1 MTAVVVALGA
11 VTCAALLRGAETAPV
26 ALKTTEFGRGPT
38 VVLLHALGSGRMV
51 WMPTARKLLANHH
64 VVMVDLPGH
73 GESGM
78 PDPFSIAACAEALDQ
93 VLAKQKG
100 DSTVLIAH
108 GMGGLLALQEA
119 QTHPERLKGLV
130 VIDAAT
136 RFPTPIP
143 DDQQQFFLRMLDS
156 NYDEIIKGMMMRQGR
171 DSTQG
176 NELYAAAQQVRPAV
190 MKAYLRAAMNADVS
204 PALKKLKPAF
214 LFVGSEKLWGDK
226 DWAAVAKQMGYD
238 DPAAVTARRVGGSGP
253 LIMKEQPDSLSAL
266 IAEFTAKV
274 IAAK

>member
-1 MTAVVVALGA
+1 VAAVVALGA
-11 VTCAALLRGAETAPV
+11 AAFASLLQSAGPAPIE
-26 ALKTTEFGRGPT
+26 LKTTEFGRGPT

-51 WMPTARKLLANHH
+51 WMPTARKLLVSHR

-73 GESGM
+73 GDSGM
-78 PDPFSIAACAEALDQ
+78 PDPFSLAACAEALDQ

-108 GMGGLLALQEA
+108 GMGGLIALQEA
-119 QTHPERLKGLV
+119 QTHPDRIRGLV

-143 DDQQQFFLRMLDS
+143 DEQQQYFFRMLDS
-156 NYDEIIKGMMMRQGR
+156 NYDEIIKGMMMSQGR

-176 NELYAAAQQVRPAV
+176 NELYAQAQQVKPAV
-190 MKAYLRAAMNADVS
+190 MKAYLRAAMNADLS

-214 LFVGSEKLWGDK
+214 LFVGSEKLWADK
-226 DWAAVAKQMGYD
+226 DWPMIAKAMGYD
-238 DPAAVTARRVGGSGP
+238 DAAAITARRVGNSGP

-266 IAEFTAKV
+266 IAEFTAKA
-274 IAAK
+274 IAVKK